1 MNAFVFHFY
10 NKFLQKNFSPTI
22 YIQKRIDDQSK
33 CEFFTLKKKII
44 LMSLLFLKSYIRNSI
59 IEKYTISKKNTLKQN
74 EICFRVLKS
83 FKLISIAKKLLF
95 CFT

>member
-33 CEFFTLKKKII
+33 CEFFTLKKKNHFNVFTFFKI
-44 LMSLLFLKSYIRNSI
+44 LH
-59 IEKYTISKKNTLKQN
+59 KK
-74 EICFRVLKS
+74 
-83 FKLISIAKKLLF
+83 
-95 CFT
+95 